1 MSQLIT
7 QANLAHPDDFYS
19 QLLAAHSD
27 RDPATSAA
35 INTRLILLLANHIG
49 DHQILNQALAAAT
62 ASIDEHHTDNHGL

>member
-1 MSQLIT
+1 MNQLIT

-49 DHQILNQALAAAT
+49 DQQILTQALAAAT
-62 ASIDEHHTDNHGL
+62 TSIDDGHTDNHG